1 MEIKLTSGLIFG
13 LVIILFGGHHIFMIM
28 SMNFQRKKFILHF
41 CFVQAKNISAQI
53 PIDFLA

>member
-28 SMNFQRKKFILHF
+28 SMNFQRKKIILHF

-53 PIDFLA
+53 PIDF